1 MVIVIFE
8 KNMQIPFL
16 TDIYGD
22 LLSERKRELLDFY
35 YNEDYS
41 LSEIAEI
48 TGISR
53 QGIRDSVKK
62 SEAEL
67 LEFEKKLCL
76 LKRTRDLENSK
87 AEIKARDRVDIT
99 LEEIGIPNEMYE
111 HIRPETITLA
121 YSDDYARFRRRVRI
135 EFDIDER

>member
-1 MVIVIFE
+1 MLYSYVVIEIFE

-16 TDIYGD
+16 TDIYGE
-22 LLSERKRELLDFY
+22 LLSERKRELLDYY

-41 LSEIAEI
+41 LSEISEI

-67 LEFEKKLCL
+67 LEFEEKLCL
-76 LKRTRDLENSK
+76 LKRIRALESQKSEIINLLTQLQK
-87 AEIKARDRVDIT
+87 AE
-99 LEEIGIPNEMYE
+99 
-111 HIRPETITLA
+111 
-121 YSDDYARFRRRVRI
+121 
-135 EFDIDER
+135 

>member
-67 LEFEKKLCL
+67 LEFEEKLCL
-76 LKRTRDLENSK
+76 LKRTRDMENSK
-87 AEIKARDRVDIT
+87 AEIRQLLTQILESDSVEDMHKTANMAIALLDT
-99 LEEIGIPNEMYE
+99 LG
-111 HIRPETITLA
+111 L
-121 YSDDYARFRRRVRI
+121 
-135 EFDIDER
+135 